1 MVGFV
6 AGSGGGT
13 RENVKG
19 YACSTLAGGGG
30 RMSSAYAGASAT
42 LALVAALAS
51 LLFASTAS
59 IEPGVLADEA
69 GGIVRQVDAGGYA
82 WQAGI
87 RPGQRVILV
96 VRSEEPGGWALETSD
111 GTHNY
116 RVSIAAGEARLRWAA
131 LASLA
136 ATLIAVVS
144 LAAVRTRR
152 RRAELLASFALVLAV
167 APYAVVGLVPL
178 GTATVLAAGLVPVG
192 WLLRW
197 TEASAR
203 AKRALGLGAI
213 GLGAAWTV
221 QQATSASVAVL
232 PEAWWGV
239 VAVGTLVMLGVG
251 TNMTPAR
258 VLRTVAAIRVLDGA
272 VVAAAGVVSI
282 GLYAAGQ
289 PVALALLVVLVAL
302 VLYVRARAAIEE
314 LLDRMLLA
322 EIRER
327 TAFQAAEQE
336 RARMSREIHDS
347 PLQTI
352 AGVIQQLER
361 APETSEARESLR
373 SVAAQLRSVAT
384 DLHPP
389 VLDDLGLVPAI
400 EAVAR
405 QANATLETVVALD
418 NQTGYTVDARPP
430 ADVELAVYRIVQE
443 ALTNAVHHS
452 QGRRVEI
459 TGLVSPSL
467 IALDITDDGIGLS
480 SERVEAAMR
489 DGHLGVASMRRRAA
503 AIDARLDHIAEKGGG
518 TRVKLRWTK

>member
-1 MVGFV
+1 
-6 AGSGGGT
+6 
-13 RENVKG
+13 
-19 YACSTLAGGGG
+19 
-30 RMSSAYAGASAT
+30 MSSAYAAATTT

-51 LLFASTAS
+51 LLFASTTT

-69 GGIVRQVDAGGYA
+69 GGLVRQVDTGGYA

-87 RPGQRVILV
+87 RPGQRVVLV

-116 RVSIAAGEARLRWAA
+116 RVSIAAGEARLRLAA

-136 ATLIAVVS
+136 ATLLAVMAM
-144 LAAVRTRR
+144 AAVRTRR
-152 RRAELLASFALVLAV
+152 RRAELLGSLALVLAAV
-167 APYAVVGLVPL
+167 PYGIVGLVPL
-178 GTATVLAAGLVPVG
+178 GTATVLAAGLVPVA

-197 TEASAR
+197 TDASVR
-203 AKRALGLGAI
+203 AKRALGLGAVA
-213 GLGAAWTV
+213 LGAAWAV
-221 QQATSASVAVL
+221 QQATSASVAIL
-232 PEAWWGV
+232 PEMWWAAM
-239 VAVGTLVMLGVG
+239 AVGTIVMLVVG
-251 TNMTPAR
+251 ADMTPAR
-258 VLRTVAAIRVLDGA
+258 LLRTVAAIRVLDG
-272 VVAAAGVVSI
+272 VVIAAAGVAGI

-289 PVALALLVVLVAL
+289 PVALVLVVVLLAL
-302 VLYVRARAAIEE
+302 VLYVRARRTIEE

-327 TAFQAAEQE
+327 TAFEAAEQE

-361 APETSEARESLR
+361 APDTSEARESLR

-400 EAVAR
+400 EAMAR
-405 QANATLETVVALD
+405 QANATLETLVELD

-430 ADVELAVYRIVQE
+430 TDVELAVYRIVQE

-459 TGLVSPSL
+459 TGLVSPSQ

-480 SERVEAAMR
+480 SDRVEAAMR

-503 AIDARLDHIAEKGGG
+503 AIDARLDHIAEKEGG